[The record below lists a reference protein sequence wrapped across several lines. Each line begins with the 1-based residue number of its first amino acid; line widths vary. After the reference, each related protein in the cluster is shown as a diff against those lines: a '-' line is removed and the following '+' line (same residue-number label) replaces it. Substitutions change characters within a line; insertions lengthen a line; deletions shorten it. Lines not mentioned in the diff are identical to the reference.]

1 MSIEYGCATTNKFG
15 FLDET
20 EVEDPSDLLAQVTLT
35 AAAAKSK
42 DAAKGAAKDAKG
54 KAVGGKTTVGGDKAK
69 TGAAGAGG
77 RKTPLQQTDNSV
89 KPGSKPTDPG
99 SSILVG
105 VFTLVGRF

>member
-20 EVEDPSDLLAQVTLT
+20 EVEDPSELLAQVSIT
-35 AAAAKSK
+35 AAAAK
-42 DAAKGAAKDAKG
+42 AKDAKDAKNASKDG
-54 KAVGGKTTVGGDKAK
+54 KSGKTVGKVGDKAK
-69 TGAAGAGG
+69 TGAASATGG

-99 SSILVG
+99 TSSLSW
-105 VFTLVGRF
+105 